1 MLFSN
6 IPEENADEVWV
17 LCGVFFNQ
25 YYTLFDLKNSKIGFA
40 LSNPNATLKQL

>member
-1 MLFSN
+1 VLFW
-6 IPEENADEVWV
+6 IILEENADEVWV

-40 LSNPNATLKQL
+40 LSKPNATLNQL